1 MQKWEH
7 KVAYNY
13 ELSEHGAEGWEAVGI
28 LWSDENGEF
37 AVLMKRPIP
46 GEPVEMTLT
55 EFVEYGVWSDPSGEN
70 KHHGSGW
77 LRDSTGRV
85 LCGSAAAMRAQV
97 QGIDA
102 SWGAKVRPL
111 PSE

>member
-1 MQKWEH
+1 MQKWEYMWTH
-7 KVAYNY
+7 IDSVNEA
-13 ELSEHGAEGWEAVGI
+13 GFEGWEAIGFLPVFDGQY
-28 LWSDENGEF
+28 N
-37 AVLMKRPIP
+37 ALMKRPIS
-46 GEPVEMTLT
+46 GEPVEMALT

-102 SWGAKVRPL
+102 SWGAEVRPL
-111 PSE
+111 PS